1 MGRIELTWD
10 MVLYFF
16 AIWGVVY
23 AFALNQ
29 LDYYTEVISTLLH
42 KAILGIGI
50 TCWVLQYLFDLY
62 NKSITAKLKAFPKA
76 VEIVKS
82 SWAFSNDILLLL
94 IAFCV
99 GSYISLL
106 ALDLLCNSI
115 LKFSKKKKNP

>member
-1 MGRIELTWD
+1 MGKIELTWD

-16 AIWGVVY
+16 AIWSVVY
-23 AFALNQ
+23 AFALSQ

-42 KAILGIGI
+42 KAILTFGI

-62 NKSITAKLKAFPKA
+62 NNSIIAKLKAFPKA

-82 SWAFSNDILLLL
+82 SWAFPNGILLLI

-99 GSYISLL
+99 SSYISLL
-106 ALDLLCNSI
+106 ALDLLCNSMR
-115 LKFSKKKKNP
+115 KFSKNKKNP